1 MYNSSICQMRFG
13 TFLYFCGMRYFIEF
27 SYKGTNYSGWQR
39 QKNAVSVQ
47 QLLDEALTLILRE
60 NIETVG
66 SSRTDTG
73 VHAEQQ
79 YAHFDIVSEIKD
91 LDQLTYRLNSRLPF
105 DIAIHRIFLVAETA
119 HSRFD
124 ATHRRYEYRIIKRK
138 NPFLNDQSH
147 IFHKPLEIEKM
158 NEAAALLLVYKNFE
172 SFSKIHTQVNNFL
185 CDITVAEWYEKE
197 DILIFNIKANRF
209 LRGMVRALVG
219 TLLEVGIGKRS
230 IGDFENTIQAQD
242 RSKAGAQ
249 APAQGLFLVEVGY
262 PE

>member
-1 MYNSSICQMRFG
+1 MRFI
-13 TFLYFCGMRYFIEF
+13 TFLYLCTMRYFIEF

-39 QKNAVSVQ
+39 QKNAISVQ

-79 YAHFDIVSEIKD
+79 YAHFDTLAEITD
-91 LDQLTYRLNSRLPF
+91 TGQLIYRLNSRLPF
-105 DIAIHRIFLVAETA
+105 DIAVHRVFRVDETA

-138 NPFLNDQSH
+138 SPFLSDGSH
-147 IFHKPLEIEKM
+147 VFHKPLDTGKM

-185 CDITVAEWYEKE
+185 CDITVAEWFEK
-197 DILIFNIKANRF
+197 DNILIFNIQANRF

-219 TLLEVGIGKRS
+219 TLLEVGTGKKS
-230 IGDFENTIQAQD
+230 IGDFEKIILAQD